1 MVDVDGGLLVPYK
14 EQVHKVSHFPAAQV
28 CISQD
33 CTNYVLFV
41 GNWQNISV
49 DATARA
55 LDISKIR

>member
-1 MVDVDGGLLVPYK
+1 MKIDLSIMMVWSDD
-14 EQVHKVSHFPAAQV
+14 SD
-28 CISQD
+28 S
-33 CTNYVLFV
+33 TNYVLFV